1 LRVLVT
7 GGGGFIGSHVVDKL
21 MAKGVTPRIFDL
33 SASPYHSPLEVETF
47 TGSITDPGNLDLA
60 MRECDAVIHLAAV
73 ADVSHVLAD
82 PVLAEEVN
90 TRGTLQVL
98 EAACRA
104 KVGRVVYGS
113 TTWVYSDCP
122 EQEVDEE
129 TAIPAPRHLYTS
141 TKLAGETYCA
151 SYSELYDLEYTVLR
165 FGIPYGP
172 RARAAG
178 VVAKFTDLSFEGK
191 ALTIAGDGSTTR
203 SFIYVEDLADGIVA
217 ALAPQAAGRTY
228 NLSGDEIT
236 TILEIAEAVQENV
249 ETCEIT
255 HTPPRPGDFPG
266 KTISNV
272 RALDELGWKA
282 DTPFKDGVRQYV
294 EWVKCTTRPPDPIPG
309 TKPSMNG
316 NDHAA
321 GALLAGASRQGAARE
336 PRVLILTA
344 DIGEGHDLPARM
356 IAADLGKSLPGA
368 EVTVDN
374 GLEAMG
380 KMMSAVVR
388 GGSRF
393 TFRRAPWVFDVQY
406 WLIAKF
412 APTRWLAMQLMYL
425 TGARGLL
432 RQVAEYQPDV
442 IISTYPGVTVVLG
455 MLREKRRLD
464 IPVQSAITDLAG
476 LRYWAHPGVDLHY
489 VTHPESI
496 EEVERLVGPG
506 TVEWAR
512 PPISPEFLAPRTRRD
527 AREALGVNLNA
538 RMVLVSGGGW
548 GVGDLER
555 AIELALADGETEVVC
570 IAGRNE
576 IAQRKLEARF
586 GDNPR
591 VRVLGFTDQ
600 MSDWMAAA
608 DAMIHATAGL
618 TVLEAHIR
626 GCPVISYG
634 FSAGHLRANNAAF
647 ERFGIAE
654 VARSDHE
661 LESTLRHV
669 AAERR
674 SPDSSFASLP
684 SIASRALAVRPR
696 VRQEPVWRL
705 RAGRAVAVA
714 CLAIIAVVLVI
725 SAVHRES
732 PLKPL
737 RPVTSNIHI
746 GDQDT
751 PTATPAAKNL
761 GPTES
766 SRAAAAETAAAE
778 EESGH

>member
-1 LRVLVT
+1 MRVLVT

-21 MAKGVTPRIFDL
+21 IAQGITPRIFDL
-33 SASPYHSPLEVETF
+33 SASPYHSPREVETF

-73 ADVSHVLAD
+73 ADVGHVLAD

-129 TAIPAPRHLYTS
+129 TAIPAPRHLYTA

-151 SYSELYDLEYTVLR
+151 GYSELYDLDYTILR

-217 ALAPQAAGRTY
+217 ALAPAAAGRTY

-236 TILEIAEAVQENV
+236 TILEIAERVQENV
-249 ETCEIT
+249 DTCEIT

-266 KTISNV
+266 KTISNR

-282 DTPFKDGVRQYV
+282 ATPFKDGVRQYV

-321 GALLAGASRQGAARE
+321 GALLAGAARFE
-336 PRVLILTA
+336 TRPPKVLILSA
-344 DIGEGHDLPARM
+344 DIGEGHDLPAR
-356 IAADLGKSLPGA
+356 IIKADLEEEVPGT
-368 EVTVDN
+368 EVKIDN

-380 KMMSAVVR
+380 KLSATVLR
-388 GGSRF
+388 NGSKVI
-393 TFRRAPWVFDVQY
+393 FRWAPWLFDVQY
-406 WLIAKF
+406 WLITKF
-412 APTRWLAMQLMYL
+412 APTRWLFHHLGYL
-425 TGARGLL
+425 FAGRGVL
-432 RQVAEYQPDV
+432 RAVESYDPDV
-442 IISTYPGVTVVLG
+442 VISTYPGVTAILG
-455 MLREKRRLD
+455 MLREKRRLS

-506 TVEWAR
+506 TVEWTR
-512 PPISPEFLAPRTRRD
+512 PPISAEFLAPRTRRD
-527 AREALGVNLNA
+527 AREALGVAPHA
-538 RMVLVSGGGW
+538 RMILVSGGGW

-555 AIELALADGETEVVC
+555 AIELSLADGDTEVVC
-570 IAGRNE
+570 ITGRNE
-576 IAQRKLEARF
+576 LAQKRLEARF
-586 GDNPR
+586 AANAR
-591 VRVLGFTDQ
+591 VRVVGFTDQ

-608 DAMIHATAGL
+608 DAMVHATAGL

-661 LESTLRHV
+661 LETTLRHV

-684 SIASRALAVRPR
+684 SIASRALSVRPR

-705 RAGRAVAVA
+705 RTARAVAVA
-714 CLAIIAVVLVI
+714 CLAVIAVVLVLA
-725 SAVHRES
+725 AVHRES

-737 RPVTSNIHI
+737 HPVTSRIHI
-746 GDQDT
+746 GTDNDPPQ
-751 PTATPAAKNL
+751 ATQAAKNL
-761 GPTES
+761 GPAES
-766 SRAAAAETAAAE
+766 SREVAAETAKAE
-778 EESGH
+778 TAP